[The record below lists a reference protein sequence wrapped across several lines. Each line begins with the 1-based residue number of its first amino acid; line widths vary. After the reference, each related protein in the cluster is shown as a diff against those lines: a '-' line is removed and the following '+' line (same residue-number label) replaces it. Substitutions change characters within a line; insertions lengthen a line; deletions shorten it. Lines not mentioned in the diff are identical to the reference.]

1 MQSPRAV
8 ADVGPDMV
16 ADGVVELIAN
26 LWFTTAYIEYVGE
39 GLILLWSIT
48 MPLDLKFLTF
58 VLKELSL

>member
-26 LWFTTAYIEYVGE
+26 LLALQLKTSMLVKGQYFCSQ
-39 GLILLWSIT
+39 LLCRWI
-48 MPLDLKFLTF
+48 
-58 VLKELSL
+58 